1 MKRFENYVLGQWT
14 PGADA
19 EYVARHAVTG
29 EELGSVSSL
38 DLNYAEVRD

>member
-29 EELGSVSSL
+29 AELGEVSSL
-38 DLNYAEVRD
+38 GLNYA

>member
-29 EELGSVSSL
+29 AELG
-38 DLNYAEVRD
+38 